1 MSFCPFNIVA
11 PLVRQHLPCASNNSL
26 YDDHWASKQERGE
39 CVRTYVC
46 VCMYLLTHICTYVI
60 VVSWC
65 SNNRQFTLQIC
76 A

>member
-39 CVRTYVC
+39 CVWGCVYVFAHSH
-46 VCMYLLTHICTYVI
+46 MYICNSCILV
-60 VVSWC
+60 
-65 SNNRQFTLQIC
+65 
-76 A
+76 